1 MWRCVIPADCAGVYG
16 ERCGLGDRQ
25 HAGSGL
31 CAGFWRHVP
40 VPEAGLCGY
49 ALVPEAGLLLSAG
62 CYYHDDAFETAVCGG
77 LDMDRRKFFGGAL
90 AGVAAFGSSAR
101 GATLKAGDV
110 PTRMFGKTG
119 EKLSLIGQAGGRFPL
134 CDFEQAKAITRR
146 AYELGLNYFDN
157 AHSYWNGRS
166 EEVYGAALHD
176 VRKELFLTSKSTAR
190 TRAGAE
196 DELHLTLK
204 RLRTDYLDLWQIHA
218 VGEMEEVDQIFGPGG
233 AIEAFEAA
241 KKAGKCR
248 FIGFTGHRD
257 PHVHLEMLRRYEEYD
272 TILMPLNAA
281 DPSYLSFEK
290 LVLPV
295 AVKRGLGI
303 QGMKSLANAQ
313 LMQSMSAEQCLRY
326 TLSLP
331 IHCLAVGC
339 TTLGQIEDDVRIAK
353 GFEAYDEGQLAAF
366 REKAAKLGGPAFEN
380 WKRNVETAQTAQAA
394 KGWPAIREYLGD

>member
-1 MWRCVIPADCAGVYG
+1 
-16 ERCGLGDRQ
+16 
-25 HAGSGL
+25 
-31 CAGFWRHVP
+31 
-40 VPEAGLCGY
+40 
-49 ALVPEAGLLLSAG
+49 
-62 CYYHDDAFETAVCGG
+62 
-77 LDMDRRKFFGGAL
+77 MDRRKFVGSAL
-90 AGVAAFGSSAR
+90 AGAAALAPSAR
-101 GATLKAGDV
+101 AARVSPGEI
-110 PTRMFGKTG
+110 PTRVFGKTG
-119 EKLSLIGQAGGRFPL
+119 ERLSVIGQAGGRFPL
-134 CDFEQAKAITRR
+134 CDFDQAKAITRR

-166 EEVYGAALHD
+166 EEVYGEALHD
-176 VRKELFLTSKSTAR
+176 VRKELFLTSKSTQR
-190 TRAGAE
+190 TRKGAE
-196 DELHLTLK
+196 AELALSLK
-204 RLRTDYLDLWQIHA
+204 RLKTDYLDLWQIHA
-218 VGEMEEVDQIFGPGG
+218 VNEMEEVDQIFGPGG

-248 FIGFTGHRD
+248 FIGFTGHHD
-257 PHVHLEMLRRYEEYD
+257 PHVHLEMLKRYDGYD

-313 LMQSMSAEQCLRY
+313 LMQSMSAGQCIQY

-353 GFEAYDEGQLAAF
+353 SLKQLDAAEMSAL
-366 REKAAKLGGPAFEN
+366 REKAAQLGGPGFEN
-380 WKRNVETAQTAQAA
+380 WKRNTETAAYRQ
-394 KGWPAIREYLGD
+394 PIREYEGA